1 MDITVQDVLNMEVM
15 QAAKLLAGV
24 HKVNNVV
31 KGITIIE
38 VPDIVEWLTG
48 GEILLTS
55 LYNVQEEILSYT
67 DYIHKM
73 ARRGVSALII
83 KTGRVVHEIPEEII
97 EAGNKFGLP
106 IIELG
111 KEIKYID
118 VMYPV
123 MAELFN
129 KQVSKL
135 QYYKRV
141 QDRFTELV
149 IAGEGLD
156 GICRVLEELIGNPVV
171 IYDRKFQA
179 MAYTDEKVVNFG
191 EVQDSSQRE
200 NLNEKLY
207 YYRQEVILPDLN
219 NLDATQVVIPIQQ
232 LNQINAYLVVVEK
245 NSKLSDIG
253 FIILENAS
261 TVISLELVKRFAI
274 GEVERKFKYDL
285 LDTIISGSFHL
296 ETILERASL
305 MGWDLR
311 GAYCVILMEFS
322 NINEYL
328 KDKKNRGTFISD
340 IGVTVSQVIN
350 EFTSHFMRIRSDSLY
365 VLWPASGKNEAKIME
380 DIKKASQK
388 IKALLK
394 NKYKKIEII
403 TGVGSI
409 VPGIREVAKSFEE
422 AQNALD
428 FGKKTNDSLTIF
440 SELGIMRLLCKFSEN
455 NDLSEFI
462 PKSIHKLLT
471 YDQESNTNLIKTLE
485 VFLKTNSN
493 ATQTAKE
500 LFVHYK
506 TVLYRLE
513 KIKEVSGIDL
523 ANNKD
528 RLEAELGLKI
538 VSLLKIGDR
547 YNG

>member
-1 MDITVQDVLNMEVM
+1 
-15 QAAKLLAGV
+15 
-24 HKVNNVV
+24 
-31 KGITIIE
+31 
-38 VPDIVEWLTG
+38 
-48 GEILLTS
+48 
-55 LYNVQEEILSYT
+55 
-67 DYIHKM
+67 
-73 ARRGVSALII
+73 
-83 KTGRVVHEIPEEII
+83 
-97 EAGNKFGLP
+97 
-106 IIELG
+106 
-111 KEIKYID
+111 
-118 VMYPV
+118 
-123 MAELFN
+123 
-129 KQVSKL
+129 
-135 QYYKRV
+135 
-141 QDRFTELV
+141 
-149 IAGEGLD
+149 
-156 GICRVLEELIGNPVV
+156 
-171 IYDRKFQA
+171 
-179 MAYTDEKVVNFG
+179 
-191 EVQDSSQRE
+191 
-200 NLNEKLY
+200 
-207 YYRQEVILPDLN
+207 
-219 NLDATQVVIPIQQ
+219 
-232 LNQINAYLVVVEK
+232 
-245 NSKLSDIG
+245 
-253 FIILENAS
+253 
-261 TVISLELVKRFAI
+261 
-274 GEVERKFKYDL
+274 
-285 LDTIISGSFHL
+285 
-296 ETILERASL
+296 
-305 MGWDLR
+305 
-311 GAYCVILMEFS
+311 
-322 NINEYL
+322 
-328 KDKKNRGTFISD
+328 
-340 IGVTVSQVIN
+340 
-350 EFTSHFMRIRSDSLY
+350 
-365 VLWPASGKNEAKIME
+365 ME

-428 FGKKTNDSLTIF
+428 FGKKTNDNLTIF

>member
-1 MDITVQDVLNMEVM
+1 M
-15 QAAKLLAGV
+15 
-24 HKVNNVV
+24 
-31 KGITIIE
+31 
-38 VPDIVEWLTG
+38 
-48 GEILLTS
+48 
-55 LYNVQEEILSYT
+55 
-67 DYIHKM
+67 
-73 ARRGVSALII
+73 
-83 KTGRVVHEIPEEII
+83 
-97 EAGNKFGLP
+97 
-106 IIELG
+106 
-111 KEIKYID
+111 
-118 VMYPV
+118 
-123 MAELFN
+123 
-129 KQVSKL
+129 
-135 QYYKRV
+135 
-141 QDRFTELV
+141 
-149 IAGEGLD
+149 
-156 GICRVLEELIGNPVV
+156 
-171 IYDRKFQA
+171 
-179 MAYTDEKVVNFG
+179 
-191 EVQDSSQRE
+191 
-200 NLNEKLY
+200 
-207 YYRQEVILPDLN
+207 
-219 NLDATQVVIPIQQ
+219 
-232 LNQINAYLVVVEK
+232 
-245 NSKLSDIG
+245 
-253 FIILENAS
+253 ENAS

-311 GAYCVILMEFS
+311 GAYCVILIEFS

-428 FGKKTNDSLTIF
+428 FGKKTNDNLTIF

-493 ATQTAKE
+493 ATQTAKNSLSIIR
-500 LFVHYK
+500 LFFIGWK
-506 TVLYRLE
+506 
-513 KIKEVSGIDL
+513 
-523 ANNKD
+523 NK
-528 RLEAELGLKI
+528 RSEW
-538 VSLLKIGDR
+538 
-547 YNG
+547 Y